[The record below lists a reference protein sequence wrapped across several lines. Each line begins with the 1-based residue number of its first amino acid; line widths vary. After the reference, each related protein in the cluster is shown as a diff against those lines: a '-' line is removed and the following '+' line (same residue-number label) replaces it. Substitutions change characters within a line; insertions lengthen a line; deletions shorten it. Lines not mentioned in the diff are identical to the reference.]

1 MIKEIIVNLFF
12 SMLWIIGFICV
23 LIILGI
29 ISMEM
34 DYRMTYGDKP
44 YDPEAYIKSCE
55 EGNIKDCYDA
65 GHAYALKQDYVK
77 AIESW
82 TKACDN
88 GFNIGCFA
96 LGTSYR
102 DGVRGANKD
111 ITKAKELFKKVCD
124 EEINDDKMKF
134 KLGCRN
140 YNELNNQ

>member
-1 MIKEIIVNLFF
+1 MIKKIIHIFF
-12 SMLWIIGFICV
+12 RIMILIFCFFCGIIV
-23 LIILGI
+23 LIIYTDDG
-29 ISMEM
+29 S
-34 DYRMTYGDKP
+34 DFDNKP